1 MSSIDPPSSTRIT
14 VRAAAAEDLDLLV
27 FGNQTMARVTEG
39 RELDEETLRA
49 GVLSALQDPSKARYL
64 VAEMA
69 GRAVGQLMLT
79 LEWSDWRNGTFWW
92 IQSVFVD
99 ETARRQ
105 GVYRALH
112 DHVVGLAKKE
122 PAVCGVRLYVER
134 DNATAI
140 ATYRALGMKTCDYDI
155 MEIDFSTPQ
164 S

>member
-1 MSSIDPPSSTRIT
+1 MPSSDSVSSSLIT
-14 VRAAAAEDLDLLV
+14 VRAATLDDLDLLV

-39 RELDEETLRA
+39 RELDGEILRA
-49 GVLSALQDPSKARYL
+49 GVRAALEDAGKARYL
-64 VAEMA
+64 VAEMR

-99 ETARRQ
+99 EEVRRQ

-112 DHVVGLAKKE
+112 DHVVQLAKAD

-134 DNATAI
+134 DNAPAI
-140 ATYRALGMKTCDYDI
+140 ATYRSLDMKTCDYDI
-155 MEIDFSTPQ
+155 MEIDFSAA
-164 S
+164 